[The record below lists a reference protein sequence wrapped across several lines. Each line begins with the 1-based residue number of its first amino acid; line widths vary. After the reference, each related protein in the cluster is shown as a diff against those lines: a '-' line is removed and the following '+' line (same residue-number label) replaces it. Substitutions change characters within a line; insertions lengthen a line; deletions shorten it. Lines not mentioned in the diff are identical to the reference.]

1 MVTTLGIHIFVP
13 ETKEKNSSTNTSI
26 IEYLRHLWSIT
37 TYRRTHKKSKP
48 SPKLVITRNKEPSL
62 STEVILITKNVNI
75 LMPFGELHCFLL
87 PWKCSPNFL
96 PKQTKNKGQVMPLL
110 KKKNVLK
117 QEKLEEQLHKY
128 LELNLFCAVRSTR
141 ISRNTRSNNRDGFF
155 GGTPF
160 GDP

>member
-1 MVTTLGIHIFVP
+1 M
-13 ETKEKNSSTNTSI
+13 NN
-26 IEYLRHLWSIT
+26 
-37 TYRRTHKKSKP
+37 
-48 SPKLVITRNKEPSL
+48 
-62 STEVILITKNVNI
+62 

-96 PKQTKNKGQVMPLL
+96 PKQTKSKVKSCHCKTKT
-110 KKKNVLK
+110 KKKYGLQ

-141 ISRNTRSNNRDGFF
+141 ISRNTRSNNRDGCF
-155 GGTPF
+155 GGTPC